1 MGVFAKIQVLHSSP
15 TTVFKVSTE
24 ELIWIKPN
32 KFPYSTCYILSVNN
46 NQTRD
51 ISLSHQCLKIRAFHD
66 CSEESTTQNHLVWP
80 LTSISHCFRLRL
92 ITRRAEQQLDFHF
105 HQPVLISSTSK
116 STITALRSVR
126 KWKLLFP
133 FDFSEGPQGEKT
145 KPSRQEFC
153 QCVITGLPTC

>member
-1 MGVFAKIQVLHSSP
+1 MGVLAKIQVFHSSP
-15 TTVFKVSTE
+15 TTAFKVSTGE
-24 ELIWIKPN
+24 WIWIKPN
-32 KFPYSTCYILSVNN
+32 KFPYSTGYILSVNN

-51 ISLSHQCLKIRAFHD
+51 RDLYHWCLKIREFHD
-66 CSEESTTQNHLVWP
+66 CSEESTTQKHLVWP
-80 LTSISHCFRLRL
+80 LTPISLCFRLRL

-133 FDFSEGPQGEKT
+133 FDISEGPQGEKT
-145 KPSRQEFC
+145 KSSQQEFC